1 MKKYFP
7 ITVSIITTLLLY
19 SCNQEYYPVGENLL
33 SDQMLQTESESFPAF
48 TFQESISEIE
58 SSNQPL
64 IQLGV
69 INHPVFGR
77 AEASI
82 VTQVIVGSDPI
93 FGDLSQRFE
102 DLDDESDPSLINEEE
117 TVKQAYLEIPFFTST
132 KDTDNDG
139 VIDSFDADP
148 NDPESNSDGD
158 ELTDLAETQ
167 AGLNPL
173 SADSDGDGI
182 LDHNDTDNASYDA
195 ENKVFS
201 IDSIYGNRETQF
213 NLQVHEL
220 TYYLG
225 NLDPNSNFE
234 SEQAYYSNR
243 DYYEEGFVGATLL
256 DETVQLNFDELR
268 FNYTEDDPET
278 TDVDETTLIETRLTP
293 RIRVPLDT
301 SFFQER
307 LLDIEGSGALSGN
320 TAYQKEMRGF
330 IIRVNN
336 LSDDLYMLLNF
347 QSAVIKIEYEFNDY
361 NTQGTLTDTSDD
373 TIEKVMRTFNL
384 RLGGTQVNILKNE
397 SFNTAIQQR
406 ITASQNNI
414 PTDKLFI
421 QSSRL
426 HGKIRL
432 FSEDSPEENE
442 LLDNIRT
449 KTWLINEANLIF
461 YIDPETTTPEELIAQ
476 RLYLFNYKTG
486 DPIADYTNDGSTTT
500 SSGQNTNKQIF
511 GGILE
516 LDESNKPFRYRFN
529 VTRHLTNIIR
539 NDSINSDLGLVVTAN
554 IDNPNA
560 LKARSDEALELLNYP
575 QAATLNP
582 LGVVVVGSSPDS
594 TLIDKKVE
602 LELIYSEY

>member
-1 MKKYFP
+1 
-7 ITVSIITTLLLY
+7 
-19 SCNQEYYPVGENLL
+19 
-33 SDQMLQTESESFPAF
+33 
-48 TFQESISEIE
+48 
-58 SSNQPL
+58 
-64 IQLGV
+64 
-69 INHPVFGR
+69 
-77 AEASI
+77 
-82 VTQVIVGSDPI
+82 
-93 FGDLSQRFE
+93 
-102 DLDDESDPSLINEEE
+102 
-117 TVKQAYLEIPFFTST
+117 
-132 KDTDNDG
+132 
-139 VIDSFDADP
+139 
-148 NDPESNSDGD
+148 
-158 ELTDLAETQ
+158 
-167 AGLNPL
+167 
-173 SADSDGDGI
+173 
-182 LDHNDTDNASYDA
+182 
-195 ENKVFS
+195 
-201 IDSIYGNRETQF
+201 
-213 NLQVHEL
+213 
-220 TYYLG
+220 
-225 NLDPNSNFE
+225 
-234 SEQAYYSNR
+234 
-243 DYYEEGFVGATLL
+243 
-256 DETVQLNFDELR
+256 
-268 FNYTEDDPET
+268 
-278 TDVDETTLIETRLTP
+278 
-293 RIRVPLDT
+293 VPLDT

-414 PTDKLFI
+414 HTDKLFI
-421 QSSRL
+421 QSRRL

-516 LDESNKPFRYRFN
+516 LDESNRPFRYRFN

>member
-1 MKKYFP
+1 M
-7 ITVSIITTLLLY
+7 
-19 SCNQEYYPVGENLL
+19 
-33 SDQMLQTESESFPAF
+33 
-48 TFQESISEIE
+48 
-58 SSNQPL
+58 
-64 IQLGV
+64 
-69 INHPVFGR
+69 
-77 AEASI
+77 
-82 VTQVIVGSDPI
+82 
-93 FGDLSQRFE
+93 
-102 DLDDESDPSLINEEE
+102 
-117 TVKQAYLEIPFFTST
+117 
-132 KDTDNDG
+132 
-139 VIDSFDADP
+139 
-148 NDPESNSDGD
+148 
-158 ELTDLAETQ
+158 
-167 AGLNPL
+167 
-173 SADSDGDGI
+173 
-182 LDHNDTDNASYDA
+182 
-195 ENKVFS
+195 
-201 IDSIYGNRETQF
+201 
-213 NLQVHEL
+213 
-220 TYYLG
+220 
-225 NLDPNSNFE
+225 
-234 SEQAYYSNR
+234 
-243 DYYEEGFVGATLL
+243 
-256 DETVQLNFDELR
+256 
-268 FNYTEDDPET
+268 
-278 TDVDETTLIETRLTP
+278 
-293 RIRVPLDT
+293 PLDT

-307 LLDIEGSGALSGN
+307 LLDIEGSDALSGN

-330 IIRVNN
+330 IIRANN

-373 TIEKVMRTFNL
+373 TIEKVKRTFNL

-414 PTDKLFI
+414 PADKLFI

-486 DPIADYTNDGSTTT
+486 EPIADYTNDGSTTT

-582 LGVVVVGSSPDS
+582 LGVVLVGSSPDS